1 MAKTTTTNVPRGATP
16 DLIVQRP
23 EWIEFL
29 ARFTRENRG
38 AHARLEILALDI
50 GDQVET
56 DDRPFDGIGA
66 DVKDGEDAIW
76 IAFSDTL
83 EDHFT
88 HGVQKVKTLR
98 VRPAT
103 GKYGAA
109 VLVEARDGTKTLLE
123 LSRPLDFALP
133 PANK

>member
-1 MAKTTTTNVPRGATP
+1 MAKTTTNIPQGGTP

-38 AHARLEILALDI
+38 AHARLEILGADI

-56 DDRPFDGIGA
+56 DDRPFDGIGP

-76 IAFSDTL
+76 IAFGDSI

-88 HGVQKVKTLR
+88 HGIHSVKTLR
-98 VRPAT
+98 VRPAA

-109 VLVEARDGTKTLLE
+109 VLVEAGDGTKTLLE
-123 LSRPLDFALP
+123 LSRPEDFALP
-133 PANK
+133 PAGR